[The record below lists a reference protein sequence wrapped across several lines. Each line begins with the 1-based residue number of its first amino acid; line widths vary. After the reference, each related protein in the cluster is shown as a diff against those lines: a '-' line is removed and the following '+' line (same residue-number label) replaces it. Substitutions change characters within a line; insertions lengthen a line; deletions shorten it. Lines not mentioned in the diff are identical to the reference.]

1 MQSREW
7 EEMVSAG
14 GVYESSPLRRD
25 RSLGSPCFHFFFK
38 KNKKFMTHHSLLLCW
53 NHMQTPTAQQPE
65 SVLLSSQ
72 ESGIEVT
79 EDSLGLDEGE
89 PKSVC
94 EKLAL

>member
-1 MQSREW
+1 M
-7 EEMVSAG
+7 
-14 GVYESSPLRRD
+14 
-25 RSLGSPCFHFFFK
+25 SLHLYGEIVHLDLPAFIFFFE
-38 KNKKFMTHHSLLLCW
+38 KFMTHHSLLLCW